1 MPKRRC
7 ANRVKKTN
15 KRPMTV
21 ECNIRTDLDR
31 LAEKFWATAAA
42 NATLRCVS
50 EGLRGVENPKFV
62 RI

>member
-31 LAEKFWATAAA
+31 LGKKFWATAAA
-42 NATLRCVS
+42 KATFRYAS
-50 EGLRGVENPKFV
+50 GGLRGVENPKFV